1 MTRRIVIRR
10 IVGVVVLLLVVGGLL
25 AVLTRAAPLPAGI
38 AQPQNFWGW
47 LGIATPYIVVALLGM
62 AVGLAE
68 LASTFPNYPLEAITS
83 GWGLGLIGL
92 NGVVAALVLAI
103 VRYYAPQTDL
113 FLLVLAVGVGF
124 QAIIRTRFVLA
135 KQFGGGGE
143 ERDLSLNLGWLYEQF
158 QGICRTQIDL
168 ALMRERES
176 VIEPLVARFPSEK
189 TLYNLAL
196 YTVMAR
202 GTFSREEEQAKIREL
217 NEAMSNTSLPP
228 EVVQKAM
235 ALAILEI
242 GGQGFAR
249 MLCGLPPE
257 KKLPPPARLPEKDE
271 LVTRLMRAW
280 DLSRLADLAHQAV
293 DLAPDGDREALK
305 KFVDETVGD
314 KGRTEQAIKTFLA
327 RFIVEKGG
335 IAFALENLPSEERP
349 DTGPSA

>member
-1 MTRRIVIRR
+1 MARR
-10 IVGVVVLLLVVGGLL
+10 IVGIVVLLLVVGALL
-25 AVLTRAAPLPAGI
+25 VVLTLTAPLPAGV
-38 AQPQNFWGW
+38 ARPQTFGNW
-47 LGIATPYIVVALLGM
+47 LGVATPYIVVALLGM
-62 AVGLAE
+62 VVGLAE
-68 LASTFPNYPLEAITS
+68 LGSTFPNYPLEAITS
-83 GWGLGLIGL
+83 GWGLGLVGL

-103 VRYYAPQTDL
+103 VRYYAPEADL

-158 QGICRTQIDL
+158 QSICKTQIDL

-176 VIEPLVARFPSEK
+176 AIEPLIRAFPNEK

-202 GTFSREEEQAKIREL
+202 GTFSREEEQAKIEEL
-217 NEAMSNTSLPP
+217 NKTMANPSLPP

-235 ALAILEI
+235 ALAILET

-249 MLCGLPPE
+249 MLCGLPP
-257 KKLPPPARLPEKDE
+257 KAKLPPPARMLGRDE
-271 LVTRLMRAW
+271 LVARLMQAL
-280 DLSRLADLAHQAV
+280 DMEKLADLAYQAV
-293 DLAPDGDREALK
+293 DLAPAGDRELLK
-305 KFVDETVGD
+305 RFVDGTVAD
-314 KGRTEQAIKTFLA
+314 KRSTEQTVKAVLA

-335 IAFALENLPSEERP
+335 IAFAQAILSPGEQPA
-349 DTGPSA
+349 GPS